1 MASGFKGSSVFIRTL
16 TLSGAATGAELVFE
30 VLFLDSEGVTHGVM
44 KHRVDPTSESEIGAA
59 AQELLSA
66 VTRWAERTHFSSA
79 SRSASRE
86 GTAHGIAEAMSGAVG
101 DAAVFGQD
109 DS

>member
-16 TLSGAATGAELVFE
+16 TLSGASLGAELTFE
-30 VLFLDSEGVTHGVM
+30 VLFQDADGATHGVM
-44 KHRVDPTSESEIGAA
+44 KHRIDPTAESEIGPA
-59 AQELLSA
+59 AQELLTA

-79 SRSASRE
+79 TRASKE
-86 GTAHGIAEAMSGAVG
+86 KVASGIAEAMSGAVG
-101 DAAVFGQD
+101 DPAVFGQD